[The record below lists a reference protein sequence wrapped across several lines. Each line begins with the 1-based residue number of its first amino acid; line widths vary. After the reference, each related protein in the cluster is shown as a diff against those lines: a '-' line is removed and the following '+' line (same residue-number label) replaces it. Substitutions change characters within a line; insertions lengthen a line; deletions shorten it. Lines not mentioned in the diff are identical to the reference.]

1 METETITEHLI
12 TGIVSGI
19 TRYLLNVIL
28 ENSEAKEKPRYPKGR
43 QKRKVK
49 KKKKDK

>member
-1 METETITEHLI
+1 MLEEEITNHFI

-19 TRYLLNVIL
+19 TRYLLGVIL
-28 ENSEAKEKPRYPKGR
+28 KKSDVKEKTIKPNDR

-49 KKKKDK
+49 KKNK

>member
-1 METETITEHLI
+1 MEEEITGQFI

-19 TRYLLNVIL
+19 TRYLLGVIL
-28 ENSEAKEKPRYPKGR
+28 KNSDEKEKPKNPNGQ

-49 KKKKDK
+49 KKYK

>member
-1 METETITEHLI
+1 MPAEDLTGQLI

-19 TRYLLNVIL
+19 TRYLLGVIL
-28 ENSEAKEKPRYPKGR
+28 KNSDEKEKSKNPNDR

-49 KKKKDK
+49 KKHK